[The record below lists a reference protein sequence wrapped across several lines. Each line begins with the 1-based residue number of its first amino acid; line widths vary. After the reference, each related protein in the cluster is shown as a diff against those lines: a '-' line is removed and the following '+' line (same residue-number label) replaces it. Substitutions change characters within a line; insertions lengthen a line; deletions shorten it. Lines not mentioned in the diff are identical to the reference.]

1 MFSRDVI
8 RVDTRHRVLA
18 LDGLFCPCAIGK
30 GGGVPAT
37 DKREGDGA
45 TPTGVW
51 PVRGV
56 LLRPDRIALTD
67 LAGPLLLPWRWIRPD
82 DGWCDDAADTAYNR
96 PVHLP
101 RPTSHERLGRDDQ
114 AYDVIVVLGHNDT
127 PPQPGLGSAIFF
139 HQWVI
144 GPEEAPKAT
153 EGCVA
158 IAPEPMRAILPLLR
172 PGMVMRIG

>member
-1 MFSRDVI
+1 MFKPDVI

-18 LDGLFCPCAIGK
+18 FDGLFCPCVIGK
-30 GGGVPAT
+30 GGTIIAT

-45 TPTGVW
+45 TPLGDW

-56 LLRPDRIALTD
+56 LLRPGRVAVPEG
-67 LAGPLLLPWRWIRPD
+67 LALPWRWIRD
-82 DGWCDDAADTAYNR
+82 EDGWCDDPADPAYNR
-96 PVHLP
+96 PVQLP
-101 RPTSHERLGRDDQ
+101 RATSHERLLRDDQ
-114 AYDVIVVLGHNDT
+114 AYDVIVVLGHNDA
-127 PPQPGLGSAIFF
+127 PPAPGMGSAIFF

-144 GPEEAPKAT
+144 GADGAPKAT

-158 IAPEPMRAILPLLR
+158 VDPESMRAILPLLG